1 LDKEHAWCSE
11 ACPSP
16 SACSPSPPRRQR
28 PSSRPAPRAEATRST
43 RARATAATTC
53 AYSIKL
59 DYEPQN
65 EQLAGDVTI
74 EARTTQNLSSFN
86 LDFRDFKISSLT
98 VNGSPAAFSHKGQEL
113 TITPAEGL
121 RDNRA
126 FTVRVVYAGHA
137 NYVLDPDK
145 SKDGCIPTDD
155 GAFVVNEPQG
165 APTWIPVN
173 DSLKDFATWDFAITV
188 PEGRTALANVPDDC
202 HERRLR
208 AEDAYAR
215 KWPARVQRGRS
226 ADAALRPEGA
236 EPGPGV

>member
-1 LDKEHAWCSE
+1 MVLRSLSVAVGLLTLSAAPAAAQFTPGASGGGD
-11 ACPSP
+11 PFYP
-16 SACSPSPPRRQR
+16 SAGNGGYDVRN
-28 PSSRPAPRAEATRST
+28 
-43 RARATAATTC
+43 
-53 AYSIKL
+53 YSIKL